1 MIKLKRTLSFFFVIA
16 LLLSFVTSTAF
27 ASNTEGTQERR
38 IVKLAYPIQKYLTEV
53 DEDGNYY
60 GYSTD
65 YVEKVAEFA
74 GWEIEYITYPDLS
87 LNDQITKA
95 MEMVE
100 TGEAD
105 LLGSTL
111 FFEGLQQK
119 FIYPEKNYGLVFT
132 TLDALDSNTTI
143 NEATFMQQKPLRIAI
158 LKTAKMRNEELFAFV
173 NNSGLEC
180 EYIYCETVDEQ
191 LAALENQSADVLLKV
206 SLTWLPGLK
215 EIASFAPRPF
225 YFVSGHGNEEL
236 MAELDEAVD
245 KINRTDPYFESR
257 LQNKYFTN
265 TLSDFALSK
274 DESTY
279 VTNQKEI
286 SVLVCPQHAP
296 FSFVNKD
303 GELCGIAISVLDEI
317 GKAAGIQFR
326 YHLQDEAKPLSEQI
340 ASGQYSVIIGPPK
353 SNEFAK
359 SNHLITSQEFLEND
373 LTMFINK
380 SAADK
385 PKSECVLA
393 VNAEFP
399 DIGTGEYGEVV
410 YFEDIKQC
418 MDAVNKGLADFGYAN
433 RYTVDFYNSQNVYP
447 SLNYLN
453 LTGYG
458 REMGFYFLQNTDN
471 NLISIVNKYIRSMPV
486 KDVQNYLSMALSEG
500 ANNGIEKILRD
511 NPFLVAAVSVVF
523 FLLSVLVIVLFAYNR
538 TNKKRNEKLQQAYA
552 AKSDFLSR
560 MSHDMR
566 TPMNGIIGLTGLLL
580 DRKNLP
586 SDAAADLAKIDESAE
601 YLLSLINDTLDMNK
615 IESKKI
621 TLNPEVTDLHSFFRQ
636 TISMVTVSAQQKNIK
651 LESPD
656 NYTVLPPVLLDRL
669 RVQQIFMNVIS
680 NAIKFTPSGGTV
692 EIRCNRAV
700 VKDAQVQIT
709 VAIKDTGV
717 GMSKEFLPKI
727 FEPFEQENNSKVANY
742 DGTGLGLAIVKN
754 LVELMDGTI
763 SVESEENKG
772 TCFTIHLAFPVADGH
787 AVQTEAIDTPKN
799 LEGKRI
805 LLCEDHPLN
814 RQIATRLLE
823 KEGVLVEYAEN
834 GQAAVDAFNQSEPM
848 HFDSILMDI
857 RMPVMDGL
865 TATRAI
871 RALNRSDAKTIPII
885 AMTANAFDEDV
896 QKSKDAGM
904 NAHLAKPIDPKLMYQ
919 TLFDFIYGRKEAEKD
934 ESK

>member
-16 LLLSFVTSTAF
+16 LLWSLMASTAF
-27 ASNTEGTQERR
+27 TATAEGTPGKR
-38 IVKLAYPIQKYLTEV
+38 IVKLAYPIQKNLSEV
-53 DEDGNYY
+53 DENGNYY

-65 YVEKVAEFA
+65 YLEKVAEFA
-74 GWEIEYITYPDLS
+74 GWEIEYITYPDMS
-87 LNDQITKA
+87 LNDQITRA

-111 FFEGLQQK
+111 FFEGLQEK

-158 LKTAKMRNEELFAFV
+158 LKTAKVRNEELFSFV
-173 NNSGLEC
+173 NSSGLKC
-180 EYIYCETVDEQ
+180 EYIYCDTVEEQ
-191 LAALENQSADVLLKV
+191 LAALENKSADVMLKV

-225 YFVSGHGNEEL
+225 YFVSGHGNEEI
-236 MAELDEAVD
+236 MEELDEAVD

-274 DESTY
+274 GENAY
-279 VTNQKEI
+279 VKNHKEI

-303 GELCGIAISVLDEI
+303 GQLCGIAISILDEI
-317 GKAAGIQFR
+317 GKAAGVQFK
-326 YHLQDEAKPLSEQI
+326 YHLQDEAQTLSEQI
-340 ASGQYSVIIGPPK
+340 ASGKYSMIIGPPK

-359 SNHLITSQEFLEND
+359 NNHLITSQEFLEND

-380 SAADK
+380 SAVDK

-399 DIGTGEYGEVV
+399 DIVTEEYGEVV
-410 YFEDIKQC
+410 YFEDTEQC
-418 MDAVNKGLADFGYAN
+418 MDAVNKGRADFGYAN

-453 LTGYG
+453 LTRYG
-458 REMGFYFLQNTDN
+458 REMGFYFQQNVDD
-471 NLISIVNKYIRSMPV
+471 NLISIVNKYIRSMPA
-486 KDVQNYLSMALSEG
+486 KDVQNYLSVALSEG
-500 ANNGIEKILRD
+500 SNNGIEKIVRD

-523 FLLSVLVIVLFAYNR
+523 LLLSVLVIVLFAYNR
-538 TNKKRNEKLQQAYA
+538 TNKKRNEKLKQAYA

-580 DRKNLP
+580 DKKNLP
-586 SDAAADLAKIDESAE
+586 ADAVADLAKIDESAE

-615 IESKKI
+615 IESKKV
-621 TLNPEVTDLHSFFRQ
+621 TLNPETTDLQSFFMQ
-636 TISMVTVSAQQKNIK
+636 IISIVIVSAQQKNIK
-651 LESPD
+651 LEPPG
-656 NYTVLPPVLLDRL
+656 NHAVLPHVLLDRL

-700 VKDAQVQIT
+700 VKDAQVQIS

-717 GMSKEFLPKI
+717 GISKEFLPKI
-727 FEPFEQENNSKVANY
+727 FEPFEQENNTKVANY

-754 LVELMDGTI
+754 LVELMSGTI
-763 SVESEENKG
+763 TVESEENKG
-772 TCFTIHLAFPVADGH
+772 TCFTINLAFPVVNEEI
-787 AVQTEAIDTPKN
+787 VQAEPIDTPKN
-799 LEGKRI
+799 LEGKRV

-848 HFDSILMDI
+848 YFDGILMDI

-865 TATRAI
+865 TASKAI
-871 RALNRSDAKTIPII
+871 RALKHSDAETIPII

>member
-1 MIKLKRTLSFFFVIA
+1 MIKLKRVISFFFA
-16 LLLSFVTSTAF
+16 TLLLLSCMTSTAF
-27 ASNTEGTQERR
+27 AATAEGTQKRR
-38 IVKLAYPIQKYLTEV
+38 VVKLAYPIQKYLSEV
-53 DEDGNYY
+53 DESGNYY

-74 GWEIEYITYPDLS
+74 DWEIEYITYPDLS

-111 FFEGLQQK
+111 FYEGLQEK
-119 FIYPEKNYGLVFT
+119 FIYPEKNYGLVYT

-143 NEATFMQQKPLRIAI
+143 NEATFMQQQPLRVAI
-158 LKTAKMRNEELFAFV
+158 LKTAKTRNEELFAFV
-173 NNSGLEC
+173 NSSGIEC
-180 EYIYCETVDEQ
+180 EYVYCETVDEQ

-236 MAELDEAVD
+236 MAELDESVE

-274 DESTY
+274 DESAY
-279 VTNQKEI
+279 VTNHKEI
-286 SVLVCPQHAP
+286 SVLVCPRHAP

-317 GKAAGIQFR
+317 GKAAGVQFR
-326 YHLQDEAKPLSEQI
+326 YHLQDESQPLSEQI
-340 ASGQYSVIIGPPK
+340 ASGQYTVIIGPPK

-385 PKSECVLA
+385 PRSECVLA
-393 VNAEFP
+393 VNEEFP
-399 DIGTGEYGEVV
+399 DIVTGEYGEVV
-410 YFEDIKQC
+410 YFKDIEEC
-418 MDAVNKGLADFGYAN
+418 MNAVNKGLADFGYAN

-458 REMGFYFLQNTDN
+458 REMGFYFLQNVDDH
-471 NLISIVNKYIRSMPV
+471 LISIVNKYIRSMPT
-486 KDVQNYLSMALSEG
+486 KDVQNYLSVALSEG
-500 ANNGIEKILRD
+500 TNNGIEKLLQN
-511 NPFLVAAVSVVF
+511 NPFLAAAILVVF
-523 FLLSVLVIVLFAYNR
+523 LLLSVLVIVLLAYNR
-538 TNKKRNEKLQQAYA
+538 SNKKRNEKLQQAYA

-586 SDAAADLAKIDESAE
+586 PDAAADLAKIDESAE

-615 IESKKI
+615 IESKKVA
-621 TLNPEVTDLHSFFRQ
+621 LNPEPTDLPRFFRQ
-636 TISMVTVSAQQKNIK
+636 TISMVTVSAQQKNIN
-651 LESPD
+651 LEFPGD
-656 NYTVLPPVLLDRL
+656 CTVLPPVLLDRL
-669 RVQQIFMNVIS
+669 RVQQIFINVIS

-692 EIRCNRAV
+692 EIRCDRAV
-700 VKDAQVQIT
+700 VKDARVQMT

-717 GMSKEFLPKI
+717 GISKEFLPKI
-727 FEPFEQENNSKVANY
+727 FEPFEQENNTKVANY

-754 LVELMDGTI
+754 LVELMDGAIT
-763 SVESEENKG
+763 VESEVDKG
-772 TCFTIHLAFPVADGH
+772 TCFTINLAFPVADGH
-787 AVQTEAIDTPKN
+787 AVQAEAVDTPKS
-799 LEGKRI
+799 LKGKRV

-848 HFDSILMDI
+848 HFDGILMDI

-865 TATRAI
+865 TAAKAI
-871 RALNRSDAKTIPII
+871 RALKRSDAKTIPII

-896 QKSKDAGM
+896 KKSKDAGM